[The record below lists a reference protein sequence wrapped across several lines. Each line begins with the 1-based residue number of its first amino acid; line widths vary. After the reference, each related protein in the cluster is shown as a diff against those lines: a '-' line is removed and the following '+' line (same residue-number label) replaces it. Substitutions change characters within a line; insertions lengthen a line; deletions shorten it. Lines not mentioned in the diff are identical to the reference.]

1 MKSRIVITLAIIC
14 LLNSCVS
21 VPKETVQLSRIIG
34 TDLTVLQNS
43 HTTMVELF
51 YNEII
56 NNINAFIEEVYAPFI
71 INYVLKGELKNYK
84 NNISPS
90 IFGVINKAANDGA
103 GKAETGEVLVEMSN
117 ILKAANTRIEKKRN
131 ELLDPIQKQKDAML
145 RNINTSYENTRRANS
160 SVTNYLQSVLSLKE
174 SQREILSIVGL
185 KGMDEALNNTLLKVS
200 EVTKS
205 LLIEGKEIDIESDDA
220 FNKIKKIAAKIKSI
234 TYKK

>member
-1 MKSRIVITLAIIC
+1 MTSRIVITLAIVC

-21 VPKETVQLSRIIG
+21 VPKETVQLSRVIG
-34 TDLTVLQNS
+34 KDLTVLQNS

-51 YNEII
+51 YTEII

-90 IFGVINKAANDGA
+90 IFGVINKAASDGA
-103 GKAETGEVLVEMSN
+103 GKSETAKVLIEMSDF
-117 ILKAANTRIEKKRN
+117 LKAANAQIEKKRN

-200 EVTKS
+200 DVTKS

-220 FNKIKKIAAKIKSI
+220 FDKIKKIADKIKSI
-234 TYKK
+234 TNKK

>member
-84 NNISPS
+84 NNVSPS

>member
-1 MKSRIVITLAIIC
+1 MKSRIVIILAIVC

-21 VPKETVQLSRIIG
+21 VPKETVQLSGVIG
-34 TDLTVLQNS
+34 KDLTVLQNS

-56 NNINAFIEEVYAPFI
+56 NNINAFIEEVYVPFI

-84 NNISPS
+84 NNVSPS
-90 IFGVINKAANDGA
+90 IFGVINKAASDGA

-185 KGMDEALNNTLLKVS
+185 KGMDEALNNTLLKAS
-200 EVTKS
+200 DVTKS

-220 FNKIKKIAAKIKSI
+220 LDKIKKIAAKIKSI
-234 TYKK
+234 TNK

>member
-84 NNISPS
+84 NNVSPS
-90 IFGVINKAANDGA
+90 IFGVINKAASDGA

-200 EVTKS
+200 EITKS

>member
-14 LLNSCVS
+14 LLNSCIS

-84 NNISPS
+84 NNVSPS
-90 IFGVINKAANDGA
+90 IFGVINKAASDGA

-145 RNINTSYENTRRANS
+145 RNINTSHENTRRANS

-200 EVTKS
+200 EITKS

-220 FNKIKKIAAKIKSI
+220 FNKIKKIAAKIKGI

>member
-1 MKSRIVITLAIIC
+1 
-14 LLNSCVS
+14 
-21 VPKETVQLSRIIG
+21 
-34 TDLTVLQNS
+34 
-43 HTTMVELF
+43 MVELF
-51 YNEII
+51 YTEII

-90 IFGVINKAANDGA
+90 IFGVINKAASDGA
-103 GKAETGEVLVEMSN
+103 GKSETAKVLIEMSDF
-117 ILKAANTRIEKKRN
+117 LKAANAQIEKKRN

-200 EVTKS
+200 DVTKS

-220 FNKIKKIAAKIKSI
+220 FDKIKKIADKIKSI
-234 TYKK
+234 TNKK

>member
-56 NNINAFIEEVYAPFI
+56 NNINAFIEEVYVPFI

-234 TYKK
+234 TNKK

>member
-1 MKSRIVITLAIIC
+1 MTSRIVITLAIVC

-21 VPKETVQLSRIIG
+21 VPKETVQLSRVIG
-34 TDLTVLQNS
+34 KDLTVLQNS

-51 YNEII
+51 YTEII

-84 NNISPS
+84 NNVSPS
-90 IFGVINKAANDGA
+90 IFGVISKAASDGA
-103 GKAETGEVLVEMSN
+103 GKSETAKVLIEMSDF
-117 ILKAANTRIEKKRN
+117 LKAANAQIEKKRN

-200 EVTKS
+200 DVTKS

-220 FNKIKKIAAKIKSI
+220 FDKIKKIADKIKSI
-234 TYKK
+234 TNKK

>member
-56 NNINAFIEEVYAPFI
+56 NNINAFIEEVYVPFI

>member
-1 MKSRIVITLAIIC
+1 MKSRIVIILAIVC

-84 NNISPS
+84 NNVSPS
-90 IFGVINKAANDGA
+90 IFGVINKAASDGA
-103 GKAETGEVLVEMSN
+103 GKAETGEVLVEMSHF
-117 ILKAANTRIEKKRN
+117 LKAANTRIEKKRN

-200 EVTKS
+200 EITKS

-220 FNKIKKIAAKIKSI
+220 LDKIKKIAAKIKSI
-234 TYKK
+234 TNK

>member
-1 MKSRIVITLAIIC
+1 
-14 LLNSCVS
+14 
-21 VPKETVQLSRIIG
+21 
-34 TDLTVLQNS
+34 
-43 HTTMVELF
+43 
-51 YNEII
+51 
-56 NNINAFIEEVYAPFI
+56 
-71 INYVLKGELKNYK
+71 
-84 NNISPS
+84 
-90 IFGVINKAANDGA
+90 
-103 GKAETGEVLVEMSN
+103 MSN

-185 KGMDEALNNTLLKVS
+185 KGMDEALNNTLLKAS
-200 EVTKS
+200 DVTKS

>member
-56 NNINAFIEEVYAPFI
+56 NNINAFIEEVYVPFI

-220 FNKIKKIAAKIKSI
+220 FDKIKKIAAKIKSI
-234 TYKK
+234 TNKK